1 MCGNFGIIFLDPRF
15 RDKVLP
21 LLREMIRI
29 TMMRGAQS
37 AGIATYLRTASAAN
51 TRERLGFLS
60 RLGVRSRVVNGKR
73 TDLSALVMR
82 RLAWDLRR
90 AAAFHGVG
98 DAIEAPQV
106 FQGHTRFATTSISN
120 LDGCHPHQWTPPSTR
135 MAWGYDSGSG
145 ALEHDLLSVGAALR
159 AVCEALPGSSPSVVR
174 AAALEFLAVAAAAV
188 WQLEGGREDAKLV
201 FLDGL
206 AAEGFLDRGSLEAF
220 FPFASI
226 LQAYD
231 AISPA

>member
-90 AAAFHGVG
+90 AAAFHGVR

-120 LDGCHPHQWTPPSTR
+120 LDGCHPHQW
-135 MAWGYDSGSG
+135 
-145 ALEHDLLSVGAALR
+145 LSL
-159 AVCEALPGSSPSVVR
+159 
-174 AAALEFLAVAAAAV
+174 
-188 WQLEGGREDAKLV
+188 
-201 FLDGL
+201 
-206 AAEGFLDRGSLEAF
+206 
-220 FPFASI
+220 I
-226 LQAYD
+226 H
-231 AISPA
+231 I

>member
-73 TDLSALVMR
+73 TGLSALVMR

-106 FQGHTRFATTSISN
+106 FQG
-120 LDGCHPHQWTPPSTR
+120 
-135 MAWGYDSGSG
+135 
-145 ALEHDLLSVGAALR
+145 LSL
-159 AVCEALPGSSPSVVR
+159 
-174 AAALEFLAVAAAAV
+174 
-188 WQLEGGREDAKLV
+188 
-201 FLDGL
+201 
-206 AAEGFLDRGSLEAF
+206 
-220 FPFASI
+220 I
-226 LQAYD
+226 H
-231 AISPA
+231 I